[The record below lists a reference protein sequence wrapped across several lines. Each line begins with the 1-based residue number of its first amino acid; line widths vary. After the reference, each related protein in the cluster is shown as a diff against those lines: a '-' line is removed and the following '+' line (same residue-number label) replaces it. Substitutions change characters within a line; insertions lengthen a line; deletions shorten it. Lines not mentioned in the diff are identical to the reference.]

1 MEWRVYICG
10 NYKGIIALSIMINWL
25 NTNVQNTYTEYG
37 VRLEGKKRCTHREED
52 KRSNMWTETKMGT
65 SGG

>member
-1 MEWRVYICG
+1 
-10 NYKGIIALSIMINWL
+10 MINWL